1 MRLKKNAPFSKN
13 GVFLNLVHINSRT
26 QEELSSVLPP
36 VMSLLNSTASSVIQQ
51 LYDSTDFSSLNWF
64 EQQWAAWYIW
74 VGNPVIA
81 TGIMAFVVH
90 EVGF

>member
-1 MRLKKNAPFSKN
+1 MRLKNAPFSKN

-26 QEELSSVLPP
+26 QEELSFVLPP